1 MDILKNPG
9 VSIRIRIMATAVFC
23 GLTTLDIT
31 QRVERV
37 PRENEKIVSLG
48 TAVDVGGPAANAARV
63 AAAFGISCQ
72 LITLLGNSVLA
83 KIAQNILENS
93 GIEIID
99 LAADSDFPLSTVL
112 VDNAGGR
119 SVISQNNPGRAYQKF
134 SLDLGSD
141 IKVLEV
147 DGHLLDV
154 QIQLARAAQIKNV
167 PIVFDGGSWK
177 AGSGVLLP
185 LLSHVII
192 SADFQV
198 PDCTDTFAELKRY
211 QYPLLAQSFGDQPV
225 RGNYAGSAADFT
237 VPVPQVTPQD
247 TLGAGDVLHGAFTA
261 LLAKNIDAKTAL
273 TQAVTAAS
281 QSTEFLG
288 LLPYLES
295 IKQ

>member
-1 MDILKNPG
+1 
-9 VSIRIRIMATAVFC
+9 MATAVFC

-63 AAAFGISCQ
+63 AAAFGVSCQ

-83 KIAQNILENS
+83 KIARNILENS
-93 GIEIID
+93 GIELID

-112 VDNAGGR
+112 VDEAGGR

-141 IKVLEV
+141 VKVLEV

-154 QIQLARAAQIKNV
+154 QIQLARAAQIKNIPV
-167 PIVFDGGSWK
+167 VFDGGSWK
-177 AGSGVLLP
+177 AGSSALLP

-192 SADFQV
+192 SADFQI
-198 PDCTDTFAELKRY
+198 PDCADTFAELKRH
-211 QYPLLAQSFGDQPV
+211 QYPLLAQSFGHQPV
-225 RGNYAGSAADFT
+225 RGNCAGAAADFT
-237 VPVPQVTPQD
+237 VPVPQVMPQD

-261 LLAKNIDAKTAL
+261 LLAKNIDAKTSL
-273 TQAVTAAS
+273 TQAVAAAS

-295 IKQ
+295 IVQ